1 MWKDIYGW
9 EEYYEIS
16 DHGEIR
22 NKLTGNLIS
31 GDRNNIGYM
40 RVCLYHKGHVPEK
53 QRFFRHRL
61 VAIHFIPNP
70 NHLPEVNHIDADI
83 TNNDIS
89 NLEWCSRKQNEMHS
103 RFLGRKPYRP
113 FIVTKEDGTETRYN
127 VTSELADE
135 LHITSA
141 SIKSWLHNKT
151 KGYKHYG
158 IKSIQYVK

>member
-53 QRFFRHRL
+53 QRFFS
-61 VAIHFIPNP
+61 AQ
-70 NHLPEVNHIDADI
+70 
-83 TNNDIS
+83 IS
-89 NLEWCSRKQNEMHS
+89 CNT
-103 RFLGRKPYRP
+103 FY
-113 FIVTKEDGTETRYN
+113 
-127 VTSELADE
+127 SESE
-135 LHITSA
+135 SST
-141 SIKSWLHNKT
+141 
-151 KGYKHYG
+151 
-158 IKSIQYVK
+158 